1 MPDAALRLVCGL
13 PCSVTKVGAIVFML
27 HDINDIFLELAK
39 MFRYSRTP
47 ILPNFWFAL
56 FLLSWIV
63 TRLAIFPNWIIRST
77 LFDTLV
83 CTCACEM
90 LCSCVLGAETTAV
103 LLTC

>member
-1 MPDAALRLVCGL
+1 M
-13 PCSVTKVGAIVFML
+13 FML

-47 ILPNFWFAL
+47 ILPNVWFAL

-83 CTCACEM
+83 RYVFHSVQRDIQCAFEL
-90 LCSCVLGAETTAV
+90 LCSCTLDVETIAV
-103 LLTC
+103 S

>member
-1 MPDAALRLVCGL
+1 M
-13 PCSVTKVGAIVFML
+13 TKVGAIVFML

-47 ILPNFWFAL
+47 ILPNVWFAL

-83 CTCACEM
+83 RTCASEV
-90 LCSCVLGAETTAV
+90 LCSCVLGAETAAV
-103 LLTC
+103 LPMC